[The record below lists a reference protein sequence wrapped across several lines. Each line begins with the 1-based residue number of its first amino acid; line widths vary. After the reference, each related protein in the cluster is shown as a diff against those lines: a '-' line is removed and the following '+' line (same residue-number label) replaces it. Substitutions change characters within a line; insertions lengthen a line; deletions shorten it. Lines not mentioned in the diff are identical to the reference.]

1 MSTRKEHVLAD
12 LRAAGATHAVIEQ
25 AIDSLNA
32 NYPPKTY
39 TVAVWF
45 LGSATIILIAGAV
58 ASVLLGKET
67 SDALWTAVGAGLG
80 GLAGIFTGK
89 SDS

>member
-1 MSTRKEHVLAD
+1 MSTRKDNVLAD
-12 LRAAGATHAVIEQ
+12 LAKAGATEAMIEK
-25 AIDSLNA
+25 ARESLNA

-45 LGSATIILIAGAV
+45 LGSATIILIVGAV
-58 ASVLLGKET
+58 ASVLLGKEA